1 MRGGAVSRQQSDA
14 MGTRSGEYMTQHIGR
29 NDLIDRL
36 TAQIGGNREMA
47 VQILRDRGHI
57 EPHTENFTAEGAVR
71 NSMTAEERAKDRQS
85 RISGKPTTAF
95 KYNPRTNRAT
105 LK

>member
-1 MRGGAVSRQQSDA
+1 
-14 MGTRSGEYMTQHIGR
+14 MTQKHIGR

-36 TAQIGGNREMA
+36 TAQVGGNREMA

-57 EPHTENFTAEGAVR
+57 EPNSEAFTAGGAVR
-71 NSMTAEERAKDRQS
+71 NQMTAEERAKDRQS

-95 KYNPRTNRAT
+95 KYNLKTNRAT